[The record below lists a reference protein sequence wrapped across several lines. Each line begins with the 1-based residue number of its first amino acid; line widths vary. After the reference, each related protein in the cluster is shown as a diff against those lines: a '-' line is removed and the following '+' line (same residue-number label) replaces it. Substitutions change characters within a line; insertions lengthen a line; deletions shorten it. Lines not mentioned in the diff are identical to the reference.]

1 MTRILIAD
9 DHAVARAGLH
19 QFLEDSPGVGTLGE
33 AGSAA
38 EVLRQLDA
46 GSWDLLLLDINLPD
60 RSGLDVLRLVRDAH
74 PETRV
79 LVLSGYPEKQ
89 YALNVLRAGAAG
101 YLPKD
106 TNEKLAEL
114 ILSLRGQQLT
124 VWDAFP
130 DLFKKQAM
138 TREELVKLGL
148 LVDLSPLP
156 SA

>member
-1 MTRILIAD
+1 MNRYIPTSGQDTCEKLTSALWGLARPAHLRSEEDTQAMFGSITCIDGSVWLVADTAYTIPVHKEAELDGIA
-9 DHAVARAGLH
+9 
-19 QFLEDSPGVGTLGE
+19 GVL
-33 AGSAA
+33 
-38 EVLRQLDA
+38 QPWMD
-46 GSWDLLLLDINLPD
+46 
-60 RSGLDVLRLVRDAH
+60 
-74 PETRV
+74 
-79 LVLSGYPEKQ
+79 
-89 YALNVLRAGAAG
+89 AG